1 MITLEPRP
9 ISKQT
14 ISNDKDMDI
23 TISQQTLAESIVK
36 AASKQT
42 YYTIRY
48 FVDRPLV
55 PLAYQA
61 YAYFRWVDDTLDYDT
76 GPQEE
81 KIAFV
86 KRQVALL
93 DAFYR
98 GEFTEE
104 ISSEEAMLKNLV
116 KSDHREDSGL
126 ASYLKNMMA
135 VMVFDAERRG
145 RTISHDEL
153 ASYTQSLAVAVTDA
167 LHYFIG
173 GASPTIDDQQRYL
186 AVTGA
191 HITHML
197 RDAHED
203 IQSGYFNTP
212 REYLQRKGLSEN
224 DLNSVAYQKWVCQQ
238 VSLARKY
245 FDEGRKY
252 LSSVRDLRCRLVG
265 YAYTARFEWVL
276 RTIARENYCLRSGY
290 PDRKTF
296 SAGLWV
302 FGTTISALLTSIL
315 APLWDSSLA
324 IEGVRL
330 EEV

>member
-1 MITLEPRP
+1 
-9 ISKQT
+9 
-14 ISNDKDMDI
+14 
-23 TISQQTLAESIVK
+23 
-36 AASKQT
+36 
-42 YYTIRY
+42 
-48 FVDRPLV
+48 
-55 PLAYQA
+55 
-61 YAYFRWVDDTLDYDT
+61 
-76 GPQEE
+76 
-81 KIAFV
+81 
-86 KRQVALL
+86 
-93 DAFYR
+93 
-98 GEFTEE
+98 
-104 ISSEEAMLKNLV
+104 MLKNLV

-145 RTISHDEL
+145 RTISHEEL
-153 ASYTQSLAVAVTDA
+153 DFYTQSLAVAVTDA

-173 GASPTIDDQQRYL
+173 GTSPTHEDQQRYL

-212 REYLQRKGLSEN
+212 REYLQRKRLSKN

-238 VSLARKY
+238 VRLAREY
-245 FDEGRKY
+245 FDEGRVY
-252 LSSVRDLRCRLVG
+252 LSNVVDLHCRLVG

-276 RTIARENYCLRSGY
+276 KTIARENYCLRSGY

-296 SAGLWV
+296 TAGLWV
-302 FGTTISALLTSIL
+302 IWKTMSALLTSTL
-315 APLWDSSLA
+315 ASLFDSNLA
-324 IEGVRL
+324 IDGVRL